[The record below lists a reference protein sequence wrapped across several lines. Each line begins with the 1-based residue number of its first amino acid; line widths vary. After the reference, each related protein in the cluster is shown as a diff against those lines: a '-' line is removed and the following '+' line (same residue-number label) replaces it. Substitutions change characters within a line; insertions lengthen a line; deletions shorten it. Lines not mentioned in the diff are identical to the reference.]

1 MHECLDEHHLRN
13 VEAMRGQGLGPCFK
27 EIWIMTYNTIM
38 VQFDIDAPIAPR
50 LDFAWDIARR
60 YEAGLIGFAAAEPF
74 LLMPGEMDGGA
85 TGEAMRL
92 QIEEIE
98 DRLKALKSEFETLTR
113 DSNRASWRGMLG
125 NPTRFLALNARAAD
139 LIVTGTDGDEARSRL
154 RTVDPGELIL
164 SAGRPILFASKDQ
177 RPMTA
182 ESILVAWKDT
192 RESRRAV
199 VDAMPFLVAARHV
212 LVATIVEDD
221 RVAARDSVADVVRF
235 LMKHGVKARSEV
247 LDADKMD
254 ASEALLTAAN
264 QTGADLVVA
273 GGYGHSRL
281 REWAFGGVT
290 RTLIEES
297 STNRLL
303 AN

>member
-1 MHECLDEHHLRN
+1 
-13 VEAMRGQGLGPCFK
+13 
-27 EIWIMTYNTIM
+27 MTYNTLM
-38 VQFDIDAPIAPR
+38 VQFDIDAPAAPR

-60 YEAGLIGFAAAEPF
+60 CEASLIGFAAAEAF
-74 LLMPGEMDGGA
+74 LLVPGDMDGGA

-92 QIEEIE
+92 QIEDIE

-113 DSNRASWRGMLG
+113 DSNRTSWRGMLG
-125 NPTRFLALNARAAD
+125 NPTRLLALNARAAD
-139 LIVTGTDGDEARSRL
+139 LIVTGSDDDGARSRL
-154 RTVDPGELIL
+154 RTIDPGELIL
-164 SAGRPILFASKDQ
+164 SAGRPVLFASKDH

-182 ESILVAWKDT
+182 ENILVAWKDT
-192 RESRRAV
+192 RECRRAV
-199 VDAMPFLVAARHV
+199 VDALPFLVAARHV
-212 LVATIVEDD
+212 LVATIAEDD
-221 RVAARDSVADVVRF
+221 RISARDSVADVVRF

-247 LDADKMD
+247 LDANRMEAAD
-254 ASEALLTAAN
+254 ALLTAAT

-273 GGYGHSRL
+273 GGYGHSRV

-290 RTLIEES
+290 RALIEES

>member
-1 MHECLDEHHLRN
+1 
-13 VEAMRGQGLGPCFK
+13 
-27 EIWIMTYNTIM
+27 MTYNTIM

-177 RPMTA
+177 HPMTA

-199 VDAMPFLVAARHV
+199 IDAMPFLVAARHV